1 MNTEI
6 ASFPIGKNS
15 DNCEYI
21 IAKGGIMDR
30 ILQMEVF
37 AAINDSGSFVQAA
50 QRLRMSPP
58 AVTRA
63 MNALEE
69 RLGVQLLTRS
79 TRQLSLTDAG
89 IRFLEAS
96 RRLLLEI
103 EDAEKQAVGEV
114 GVAQGHLTISASVT
128 FSRMIAA
135 PVARAFI
142 AAHPKITVSLI
153 GMDRVANLVEE
164 GIDVAIRIGSLPDSN
179 LMAKRLGEVR
189 RMFVASP
196 EYLQRRGLPVE
207 PADLKLH
214 SIIGFTGIM
223 ASHDWHYKSDKTRGH
238 VLLHPRFEVNDAST
252 ALAAAVAGEGI
263 TMALSYMVADQLRTG
278 ELVPVLLEFLP
289 PPEPVHLVY
298 PQSKLIAPKVRTFL
312 DFSFDRL
319 KASIEKTGLAI
330 F

>member
-1 MNTEI
+1 
-6 ASFPIGKNS
+6 
-15 DNCEYI
+15 
-21 IAKGGIMDR
+21 MDR

-37 AAINDSGSFVQAA
+37 AAIIDGGSFVQAA

-69 RLGVQLLTRS
+69 RLGVQLVTRS

-89 IRFLEAS
+89 SRFLESS
-96 RRLLLEI
+96 RRLLSEI
-103 EDAEKQAVGEV
+103 EDAEKQAVGEI
-114 GVAQGHLTISASVT
+114 GIAQGHLTISASVT

-135 PVARAFI
+135 PITRAFI

-153 GMDRVANLVEE
+153 GMDRVANIVEE
-164 GIDVAIRIGSLPDSN
+164 GIDIAIRIGNPPDSN
-179 LMAKRLGEVR
+179 LMAKRIGNVH

-196 EYLQRRGLPVE
+196 AYLQRRGLPTE

-223 ASHDWHYKSDKTRGH
+223 ASHDWHYRSETARGH
-238 VLLHPRFEVNDAST
+238 VVLHPRFEVNDAAS

-263 TMALSYMVADQLRTG
+263 TMALSYMVSDHLRTG
-278 ELVPVLLEFLP
+278 ELVPVLPEYLP
-289 PPEPVHLVY
+289 PPEQVNLIY
-298 PQSKLIAPKVRTFL
+298 PQSKLIAPKVRAFL
-312 DFSFDRL
+312 DFSADRL
-319 KASIEKTGLAI
+319 KTAIGTGVIEHKHAPMT
-330 F
+330 